1 MSSLAA
7 DSALLG
13 ARAITKTSR
22 NPASIMGAI
31 LFPLLFFALFNV
43 TMRRIMDA
51 QGFDYVQ
58 LLPSAIVV
66 QAMLFAAISS
76 AYYVAEDR
84 LNGVLQRLR
93 SLPIHRGAPMLG
105 RAIGDVV
112 RAAVSLVVLLVVGVA
127 TGMRFEAGI
136 IWLPAYIGVALLFA
150 VGTALAMG
158 LLGYIAGSPDN
169 AVSIA
174 TIPYL
179 PLLMLSTAFVPVEDF
194 PGWLQPFVEWQ
205 PVTAVIDALRALTGD
220 GDITSTVAASVA
232 WSVGLLVVCGYL
244 GARMLRRAA

>member
-1 MSSLAA
+1 MTSLVA

-13 ARAITKTSR
+13 ARSITKASR

-58 LLPSAIVV
+58 LLPSAIVA
-66 QAMLFAAISS
+66 QAMIFAAMSS
-76 AYYVAEDR
+76 AYYVADDVVS
-84 LNGVLQRLR
+84 GVLQRLR
-93 SLPIHRGAPMLG
+93 SMPIHRGAPMFG
-105 RAIGDVV
+105 RAIADLV
-112 RAAVSLVVLLVVGVA
+112 RAAVSLAVLVVVGVA
-127 TGMRFEAGI
+127 TGMRFNAGLV
-136 IWLPAYIGVALLFA
+136 WLPVYIGVALLFA
-150 VGTALAMG
+150 IAAALAMG
-158 LLGYIAGSPDN
+158 LLGYVAGSPDN

-174 TIPYL
+174 SIPYL

-220 GDITSTVAASVA
+220 GDITSTVAASVV
-232 WSVGLLVVCGYL
+232 WSIGLVVVCGYL
-244 GARMLRRAA
+244 GVRAMRRSA